1 MIYQFIH
8 QTQLP
13 ILKGHLNLGGEN
25 KTTSIQV
32 NSRYF
37 EKNGECWIPI
47 MGEIHFSR
55 LPRSEWKRELLKM
68 KAGGITSVSVY
79 VIWIYHEEQEGVFRF
94 DGDRDLNAFVRTV
107 KECGLDMVLRIGPWI
122 HGEVRNG
129 GFPDWLLKKGCPL
142 RKDNEQYLAL
152 VKRYWQ
158 QVYLQVKEFLFEQEG
173 PIWAI
178 QLENELTDGADHLL
192 TLKNLAKE
200 VGLNA
205 PIYTVTG
212 WNAAFGAEIPETEVV
227 PVFGGYAEAPWT
239 GHTHAL
245 EPSSHYFFLP
255 DRNDSAIGA
264 DLLVKKETETADTFR
279 MKYEWYPFATCEL
292 GGGIQ
297 VTHHRRPIIQGD
309 DVAAVSM
316 VALGC
321 GNNLPGYYM
330 YHGGTNAI
338 GKCSTLQ
345 ESKATGYPNDVPVKS
360 YDFQAPLGE
369 YGQVRDQFVKFRMQ
383 HLFLQSFGSGFGK
396 MDAYFAK
403 TQPESR
409 QDTACLRYSLRT
421 NGKQGFVF
429 FNNYQRICEMPPHAD
444 VQFEVPVEEGNMVFP
459 KTPITIAPNTY
470 GFFPYRMELEGA
482 VLEYA
487 TAQPLAKKDDTWFFA
502 AHKGIQ
508 PEYCIDG
515 KCYHAAGTGVEVLVV
530 ATKQGERKIVTLSP
544 QQALRF
550 CSVADRFYLADGVLT
565 EQDGQLMLEW
575 TGENAAVER
584 WEENGF
590 VCLQTLKAQAPT
602 CSVECRKITRNEPY
616 PQGAEEVALSG
627 EAKCKMW
634 QLVLSMPQGFA
645 AAEDILLTIEYTGD
659 LAQLYLNQTLVAD
672 DYNKGTKW
680 QVSLKALQQ
689 AAQEMENVDLSC
701 DFAELLIT
709 ENIGAPVYTESEAA
723 AKRGLEL
730 LRIQPEFIYRS
741 PITQQC

>member
-1 MIYQFIH
+1 
-8 QTQLP
+8 
-13 ILKGHLNLGGEN
+13 
-25 KTTSIQV
+25 
-32 NSRYF
+32 
-37 EKNGECWIPI
+37 

-55 LPRSEWKRELLKM
+55 LARSEWKRELLKM

-79 VIWIYHEEQEGVFRF
+79 VIWIYHEEREGVFNF
-94 DGDRDLNAFVRTV
+94 EGNRDLKAFVQLV
-107 KECGLDMVLRIGPWI
+107 KECGLEMVLRIGPWV

-129 GFPDWLLKKGCPL
+129 GFPDWLMEKGCTL
-142 RKDNEQYLAL
+142 RKNDPQYLAL

-158 QVYLQVKEFLFEQEG
+158 QIYLQVKDFLFENEG

-192 TLKNLAKE
+192 ALKHLAKE

-245 EPSSHYFFLP
+245 EPCSHYFFLP

-264 DLLVKKETETADTFR
+264 DLLVKNEEEKSDVFC

-309 DVAAVSM
+309 DVAAVSL

-338 GKCSTLQ
+338 GELSTLQ
-345 ESKATGYPNDVPVKS
+345 ESKATGYPNDLPVKS

-369 YGQVRDQFVKFRMQ
+369 YGQVRDQFAKFRMQ
-383 HLFLQSFGSGFGK
+383 HLFLDSFGKEFGK
-396 MDAYFAK
+396 MDAFFAK
-403 TQPESR
+403 TQPEGR
-409 QDTACLRYSLRT
+409 HDTACLRYSMRT

-444 VQFEVPVEEGNMVFP
+444 VQFEVPVENGSMIFP
-459 KTPITIAPNTY
+459 QNPIAIAPNTY
-470 GFFPYRMELEGA
+470 GFFPYQMPLNGA
-482 VLEYA
+482 VLDYA
-487 TAQPLAKKDDTWFFA
+487 TAQPLAQKGDTWFFA
-502 AHKGIQ
+502 AHKGIE

-515 KCYHAAGTGVEVLVV
+515 KCYPASAKDVDILTIDTANG
-530 ATKQGERKIVTLSP
+530 KCRIVTLSP

-550 CSVADRFYLADGVLT
+550 CKVGQDYYLADGVLT

-575 TGENAAVER
+575 TGNKAVVER
-584 WEENGF
+584 WEESGF
-590 VCLQTLKAQAPT
+590 SCVKKFEVQPPEVT
-602 CSVECRKITRNEPY
+602 VECCEQPCSLVY
-616 PQGAEEVALSG
+616 PQGADEVALSG
-627 EAKCKMW
+627 DAARKLW
-634 QLVLSMPQGFA
+634 QLTVSMPESFGQ
-645 AAEDILLTIEYTGD
+645 AEDVLLDIRYTGD
-659 LAQLYLNQTLVAD
+659 LAQLYLAQALVAD
-672 DYNKGTKW
+672 DYNKGTAW
-680 QVSLKALQQ
+680 QISMKAVQQ
-689 AAQEMENVDLSC
+689 DKKDNDAAKTLL
-701 DFAELLIT
+701 ELLIT
-709 ENIGAPVYTESEAA
+709 ENIGNPVYTESEGA
-723 AKRGLEL
+723 AKKGLEL
-730 LRIQPEFIYRS
+730 LELCPTFIYRKAVL
-741 PITQQC
+741 

>member
-8 QTQLP
+8 QEQPP
-13 ILKGHLNLGGEN
+13 ILKGHLNIGGQN

-37 EKNGECWIPI
+37 ERNGECWIPI

-55 LPRSEWKRELLKM
+55 LARSEWKRELLKM

-79 VIWIYHEEQEGVFRF
+79 VIWIYHEEREGVFNF
-94 DGDRDLNAFVRTV
+94 EGNRDLKAFVQLV
-107 KECGLDMVLRIGPWI
+107 KECGLEMVLRIGPWI

-129 GFPDWLLKKGCPL
+129 GFPDWLMEKGCTL
-142 RKDNEQYLAL
+142 RKNDSQYLAL

-158 QVYLQVKEFLFEQEG
+158 QIYLQVKDFLFENEG

-192 TLKNLAKE
+192 ALKHLAKE

-245 EPSSHYFFLP
+245 EPCSHYFFLP

-264 DLLVKKETETADTFR
+264 DLLVKNKEEKSDVFR

-309 DVAAVSM
+309 DVAAVSL

-338 GKCSTLQ
+338 GELSTLQ
-345 ESKATGYPNDVPVKS
+345 ESKATGYPNDLPVKS

-369 YGQVRDQFVKFRMQ
+369 YGQVRDQFAKFRMQ
-383 HLFLQSFGSGFGK
+383 HLFLDSFGKEFGK
-396 MDAYFAK
+396 MDAFFAK
-403 TQPESR
+403 TQPEGR
-409 QDTACLRYSLRT
+409 HDTACLRYSMRT

-444 VQFEVPVEEGNMVFP
+444 VQFEVPVENGSMIFP
-459 KTPITIAPNTY
+459 KNPIAIAPNTY
-470 GFFPYRMELEGA
+470 GFFPYQMPLNGV
-482 VLEYA
+482 VLDYA
-487 TAQPLAKKDDTWFFA
+487 TAQPLAQKGDTWFFA
-502 AHKGIQ
+502 AHKGIE

-515 KCYHAAGTGVEVLVV
+515 KCYPASAKDVDVLTIDT
-530 ATKQGERKIVTLSP
+530 ANGKCRIVTLSP

-550 CSVADRFYLADGVLT
+550 CKVGQDYYLADGVLT

-575 TGENAAVER
+575 TGNEAVVER
-584 WEENGF
+584 WEESGF
-590 VCLQTLKAQAPT
+590 SCVKKFEVQPPEVT
-602 CSVECRKITRNEPY
+602 VECCEQPCSLVY
-616 PQGAEEVALSG
+616 PQGADEVALSG
-627 EAKCKMW
+627 DAAHKLW
-634 QLVLSMPQGFA
+634 QLTVSMPESFGQ
-645 AAEDILLTIEYTGD
+645 AEDVLLDIRYTGD
-659 LAQLYLNQTLVAD
+659 LAQLYLAQTLVAD
-672 DYNKGTKW
+672 DYNRGTAW
-680 QVSLKALQQ
+680 QISMKAVQQ
-689 AAQEMENVDLSC
+689 DKKDNDATKTLL
-701 DFAELLIT
+701 ELLIT
-709 ENIGAPVYTESEAA
+709 ENIGNPVYTESEGA
-723 AKRGLEL
+723 AKKGLEL
-730 LRIQPEFIYRS
+730 LELCPTFIYRKAVL
-741 PITQQC
+741 